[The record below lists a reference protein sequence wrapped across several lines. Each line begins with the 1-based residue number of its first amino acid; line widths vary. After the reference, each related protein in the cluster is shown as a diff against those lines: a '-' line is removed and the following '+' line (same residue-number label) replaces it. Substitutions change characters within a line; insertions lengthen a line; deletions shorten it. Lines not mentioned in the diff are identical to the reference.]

1 MVLGEAEEAVL
12 LAAEVPRAD
21 AADLLAAEASARAA
35 AGEDSAAAAAVE
47 EEALVGVVVDSEAVD
62 VGGVGVENHFE
73 KNRTPTAV
81 VSSNISQ
88 HCAFVYYYLCLC
100 VRPRPSV
107 LAMPLKLTRGLRAKF
122 RRFGVSARCVRY
134 GL

>member
-1 MVLGEAEEAVL
+1 MVRGEAEEAVL

-21 AADLLAAEASARAA
+21 VADLLAAVASARA

-62 VGGVGVENHFE
+62 VGGVGVENHFD
-73 KNRTPTAV
+73 KNRTPTAG
-81 VSSNISQ
+81 VSSNITQ

-100 VRPRPSV
+100 VCPRPPV

-122 RRFGVSARCVRY
+122 RRFGEVYAVWPVRR
-134 GL
+134 

>member
-1 MVLGEAEEAVL
+1 VVRGEAEEAVL

-21 AADLLAAEASARAA
+21 AADLLAAVASARA

-81 VSSNISQ
+81 VSSNITQ
-88 HCAFVYYYLCLC
+88 HCICILLSM
-100 VRPRPSV
+100 SV
-107 LAMPLKLTRGLRAKF
+107 CSSPPA
-122 RRFGVSARCVRY
+122 SASDASEAD
-134 GL
+134 